1 MCSSKTAY
9 EGVAS
14 CWRSPGYLLTETFEL
29 LLCTFVILDHRCLAC
44 VIIQQS
50 SHLMRK
56 MSSILLST
64 IKAVKNIS
72 AICNVPSAAASMNL
86 TGNNM
91 KFTVE
96 HIFKKWKLVRLP
108 LAFTKPPLKAAQTTP
123 QSHGRTPHLDFYSSL
138 PADLLT
144 FCVFPIRLPHCYQNY
159 LLNLRPGYMSHYLKA
174 LCGIP
179 SSHHCQLECSVTQP
193 PAPGCPPAPTGLIL
207 SRLGHWLLS
216 EVTIPLPTLH
226 VVSEEPCF
234 SPLFCVATP
243 LCPTTLT
250 SNVTCSCDTCPQTQL
265 AFCVCAGRNMY
276 HLYGTAHHVG
286 SQCFVTSIFCST
298 LSSCCTDS
306 IALRWPP
313 LPSPAQST
321 PAATAQWLSFM
332 LTWMIRLPV
341 GGAGINEVSYPGA
354 CSLTLATQN
363 LAIRRA
369 VFISRFALCTLVLSP
384 PEQNNSPVSQRA
396 IDSDKNSP
404 FRQWVHLFLSHSL
417 PQTAGS
423 LYKGN
428 VASLRSHTLRSL

>member
-123 QSHGRTPHLDFYSSL
+123 QSHGRTPHLDSYSTL

-144 FCVFPIRLPHCYQNY
+144 FCVFPIRLPRCCQNY

-179 SSHHCQLECSVTQP
+179 SPHHCQLECSVTQP

-207 SRLGHWLLS
+207 SRLGHWLRT

-226 VVSEEPCF
+226 VVSEGPCF

-243 LCPTTLT
+243 MCPTTLT
-250 SNVTCSCDTCPQTQL
+250 SNVTCSVIPAHRL
-265 AFCVCAGRNMY
+265 NWPSVCAQEEICITSTGRLITWDPNALLPASSVQLWAALLHGQHCITVAPSAQPCPADPSPDSTMAVLHVDLDDKTPCGRGRNKW
-276 HLYGTAHHVG
+276 G
-286 SQCFVTSIFCST
+286 F
-298 LSSCCTDS
+298 
-306 IALRWPP
+306 
-313 LPSPAQST
+313 LP
-321 PAATAQWLSFM
+321 
-332 LTWMIRLPV
+332 
-341 GGAGINEVSYPGA
+341 
-354 CSLTLATQN
+354 
-363 LAIRRA
+363 
-369 VFISRFALCTLVLSP
+369 
-384 PEQNNSPVSQRA
+384 
-396 IDSDKNSP
+396 
-404 FRQWVHLFLSHSL
+404 
-417 PQTAGS
+417 
-423 LYKGN
+423 
-428 VASLRSHTLRSL
+428 RSLLFDFGDTKSCHQAGCVYFSVCPLYFSSFSPWTK